1 MQILGIFQL
10 PAIGSVGEVMQMPS
24 GDGLT
29 VYCPEC
35 KVARPV
41 AREMGDYYVLKV
53 CGHTVLREGFSG

>member
-1 MQILGIFQL
+1 
-10 PAIGSVGEVMQMPS
+10 VMPS

-41 AREMGDYYVLKV
+41 ARVMGEHYVLEV
-53 CGHTVLREGFSG
+53 CGHAVLREGFSS